1 MTKNEDAL
9 LLRIANN
16 EKLSFGDE
24 LTPGY
29 RGELRRLM
37 VAFVDSELAG
47 AAGFVDII
55 NKAPGLRERCTA
67 ARLVSEKFD
76 HAQQVLE
83 LLEPFGVNIDLYV
96 QSHAWDS
103 RLSRTINLG
112 NRRIG
117 GDKRLNLFH
126 YPYEGW
132 LDSVVMNMLMGLA
145 SSIQL
150 EEITHCSYAP
160 LASVMGQIAARE
172 AEHAE
177 LGLKGLTKSLGNG
190 YSIEAA
196 QASVDYW
203 YSRVLATFG
212 AADSQ
217 RFEQDKA
224 YGLRRNTNASLIA
237 KWEKRIAEQLA
248 RIGLAVRTSKI

>member
-1 MTKNEDAL
+1 MAKNEDAL
-9 LLRIANN
+9 LARIANN
-16 EKLSFGDE
+16 EKLTAQDDLS
-24 LTPGY
+24 PGY
-29 RGELRRLM
+29 RGEIRRLM

-55 NKAPGLRERCTA
+55 NKAPGMRERCTA
-67 ARLVSEKFD
+67 SRIVSEKFD
-76 HAQQVLE
+76 HAQKVLE
-83 LLEPFGVNIDLYV
+83 LLEGFGVNTDLYV
-96 QSHAWDS
+96 QSHPWDA
-103 RLSRTINLG
+103 RLSRTIDLG

-117 GDKRLNLFH
+117 GDKRLNIFH

-150 EEITHCSYAP
+150 EEISHCSYAP
-160 LASVMGQIAARE
+160 LAAVMGEIADTE

-177 LGLKGLTKSLGNG
+177 LGRKGLVKSLENG
-190 YSIEAA
+190 YSLEAA

-203 YSRVLATFG
+203 YARVVATFG
-212 AADSQ
+212 KADSQ

-224 YGLRRNTNASLIA
+224 YGLRKTSNADLLA
-237 KWEKRIAEQLA
+237 KWEDRIAEQLA
-248 RIGLAVRTSKI
+248 RVGLEARR

>member
-1 MTKNEDAL
+1 MAINENQL
-9 LLRIANN
+9 LARIANS
-16 EKLSFGDE
+16 EKLNANDE

-37 VAFVDSELAG
+37 VSFVDSELAG

-55 NKAPGLRERCTA
+55 NKAPGMRERCTA
-67 ARLVSEKFD
+67 SRLVSEKFD

-83 LLEPFGVNIDLYV
+83 LLEAFGVNTDLYV
-96 QSHAWDS
+96 QSHAWDA
-103 RLSRTINLG
+103 RLSRTIELG

-150 EEITHCSYAP
+150 EEITTCSYAP

-172 AEHAE
+172 AEHTE
-177 LGLKGLTKSLGNG
+177 LGRKGLKKSLDNG
-190 YSIEAA
+190 YSREAA
-196 QASVDYW
+196 QASVNYW
-203 YSRVLATFG
+203 YPKVLATFG
-212 AADSQ
+212 KADSQ

-224 YGLRRNTNASLIA
+224 YGLRKNPNADLIA
-237 KWEKRIAEQLA
+237 KWQDQIADQLS
-248 RIGLAVRTSKI
+248 RIGLKSPQQ

>member
-1 MTKNEDAL
+1 MAKNEDAL
-9 LLRIANN
+9 LARIANN
-16 EKLSFGDE
+16 EKLTADDDLSS
-24 LTPGY
+24 GY

-37 VAFVDSELAG
+37 VSFVDSELAG

-55 NKAPGLRERCTA
+55 NKAPGMRERCTA

-76 HAQQVLE
+76 HAQQVLV
-83 LLEPFGVNIDLYV
+83 LLETFGVNTDLYV
-96 QSHAWDS
+96 QSHAWDA
-103 RLSRTINLG
+103 RLSRTIDLG

-150 EEITHCSYAP
+150 EEISHCSYAP
-160 LASVMGQIAARE
+160 LASVMGQIGARE

-177 LGLKGLTKSLGNG
+177 LGRKGLMKSLENG
-190 YSIEAA
+190 YSLEAA

-212 AADSQ
+212 STDSQ
-217 RFEQDKA
+217 RFAQDKA
-224 YGLRRNTNASLIA
+224 YGLRKTANADLIA
-237 KWEKRIAEQLA
+237 KWETRIAEQLA
-248 RIGLAVRTSKI
+248 RIGLEARDT

>member
-1 MTKNEDAL
+1 MAKNEDAL
-9 LLRIANN
+9 LARIINN
-16 EKLSFGDE
+16 EKLTSDDD

-29 RGELRRLM
+29 RGEVRRLM

-76 HAQQVLE
+76 HAQQVLD
-83 LLEPFGVNIDLYV
+83 LLEVFGVNIDLYV
-96 QSHAWDS
+96 QSHAWDA
-103 RLSRTINLG
+103 RLSRTIDLG

-117 GDKRLNLFH
+117 GDKRLNIFH

-177 LGLKGLTKSLGNG
+177 LGRKGLTKSLDNG
-190 YSIEAA
+190 YSLAAA

-212 AADSQ
+212 GTDSQ
-217 RFEQDKA
+217 RFDQDKA
-224 YGLRRNTNASLIA
+224 YGLRKNTNADLIA
-237 KWEKRIAEQLA
+237 KWENRIAEQLS
-248 RIGLAVRTSKI
+248 RIGLEARNL

>member
-1 MTKNEDAL
+1 MAKNEDAL
-9 LLRIANN
+9 LARIANN
-16 EKLSFGDE
+16 EKLTAQDDLSA
-24 LTPGY
+24 GY
-29 RGELRRLM
+29 RGELRRVM

-55 NKAPGLRERCTA
+55 NKAPGMRERCTA
-67 ARLVSEKFD
+67 SRIVSEKFD
-76 HAQQVLE
+76 HASRVLE
-83 LLEPFGVNIDLYV
+83 LLQDFGVNIDLYV
-96 QSHAWDS
+96 QSHAWNS
-103 RLSRTINLG
+103 RLSRTIDLG

-117 GDKRLNLFH
+117 GDKRLNVFH

-150 EEITHCSYAP
+150 EELTTCSYAP
-160 LASVMGQIAARE
+160 LAVVMGEIADVE

-177 LGLKGLTKSLGNG
+177 LGRKGLAKAIENG
-190 YSIEAA
+190 YSLEAA

-203 YSRVLATFG
+203 YSRVAATFG
-212 AADSQ
+212 KGDSQ

-224 YGLRRNTNASLIA
+224 YGLRKTPNADLLA
-237 KWEKRIAEQLA
+237 KWESRVAEQLA
-248 RIGLAVRTSKI
+248 RIGLEAR

>member
-1 MTKNEDAL
+1 MAKNEDAL
-9 LLRIANN
+9 LARIANN
-16 EKLSFGDE
+16 EKLTASDE

-55 NKAPGLRERCTA
+55 NKAPGMRERCTA
-67 ARLVSEKFD
+67 ARIVSEKFD
-76 HAQQVLE
+76 HAQQVLA
-83 LLEPFGVNIDLYV
+83 LLESFGVNTDLYV
-96 QSHAWDS
+96 QSHPWDA
-103 RLSRTINLG
+103 RLSRTIDLG

-117 GDKRLNLFH
+117 GDKRLNVLH

-150 EEITHCSYAP
+150 EEISHCSYTP
-160 LASVMGQIAARE
+160 LSSVMGQIAARE
-172 AEHAE
+172 GEHAE
-177 LGLKGLTKSLGNG
+177 LGFNGLSKALENG
-190 YSIEAA
+190 YSLEAA

-203 YSRVLATFG
+203 YKRVAATFG
-212 AADSQ
+212 SSDSQ
-217 RFEQDKA
+217 RFEQAKA
-224 YGLRRNTNASLIA
+224 YGLRKTPNGDLLA
-237 KWEKRIAEQLA
+237 KWENRIAEQLA
-248 RIGLAVRTSKI
+248 RIGLEARD